1 MERCLMT
8 NGSNSIA
15 TTPHQCSSCKGEIAP
30 TDSFCRHCGMKLTH
44 EASAATD
51 KAYRQSALSSVDIH
65 ERLLSIE
72 KLLLKTLIG
81 VGVSLLLAAWIVLQ
95 MFHFGRQ

>member
-1 MERCLMT
+1 MT

-15 TTPHQCSSCKGEIAP
+15 TTPHQCWSCQGGIAP
-30 TDSFCRHCGMKLTH
+30 TDNFCRHCGMKLTH

-51 KAYRQSALSSVDIH
+51 KAQQQSTLPSVIIH
-65 ERLLSIE
+65 ERLVSIE

-81 VGVSLLLAAWIVLQ
+81 VGVLLLLAAWIVLQ
-95 MFHFGRQ
+95 TFHFGRL